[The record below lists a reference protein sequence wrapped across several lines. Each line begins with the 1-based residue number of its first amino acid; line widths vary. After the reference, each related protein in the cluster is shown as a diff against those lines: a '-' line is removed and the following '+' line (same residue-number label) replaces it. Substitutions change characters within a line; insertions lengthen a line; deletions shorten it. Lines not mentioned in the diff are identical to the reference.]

1 MGNLN
6 VFSTKKDNTI
16 SNEVLQ
22 NYYQGFAID
31 RMKIRYLLV
40 RKKITMLALDSCIE
54 DYEKEGL
61 NEREIMCIKEKTNT
75 FLNYFKEFNIN
86 QIDNIESLHE
96 SNKKYNI

>member
-1 MGNLN
+1 
-6 VFSTKKDNTI
+6 
-16 SNEVLQ
+16 
-22 NYYQGFAID
+22 
-31 RMKIRYLLV
+31 
-40 RKKITMLALDSCIE
+40 MLALDSCIE

>member
-1 MGNLN
+1 MGTFN
-6 VFSTKKDNTI
+6 FFGQKKKENPKSEI
-16 SNEVLQ
+16 LK
-22 NYYQGFAID
+22 NYYEQLAVD
-31 RMKIRYLLV
+31 RMKIRYLEL
-40 RKKITMLALDSCIE
+40 RSKITMLALDSCIE